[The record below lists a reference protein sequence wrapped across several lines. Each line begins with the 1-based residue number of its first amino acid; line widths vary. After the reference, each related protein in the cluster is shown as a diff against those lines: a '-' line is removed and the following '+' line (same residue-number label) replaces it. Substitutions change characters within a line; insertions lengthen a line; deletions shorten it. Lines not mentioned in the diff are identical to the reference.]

1 MTMYLEKL
9 CFEVQSL
16 AKEVGSFIAG
26 ERAKFS
32 LDFVEVKGKANF
44 VSYVD
49 KKSEEMLVQSLRKML
64 PEAGFITEEGTAG
77 SSDEKYRW
85 VIDPLDGTTNF
96 IHGVPPF
103 AISIAL
109 LEGDEAILGVI
120 YEITHDEC
128 FYAWKNSKA
137 WLNGKE
143 IRVSTA
149 STTNDALIA
158 TGFPYYMFDKI
169 DSYISAMHYFML
181 NSQGLRR
188 LGSAATD
195 MAYLAA
201 GRFEA
206 FWEHGLHA
214 WDVAAGTIIIRQA
227 GGKVSDFKG
236 GNNFLFNGEMVASN
250 EAYYNEFYKI
260 VNKYFADDHI
270 VKPDSQTTD

>member
-1 MTMYLEKL
+1 MTMDLEKL

-16 AKEVGSFIAG
+16 AKEVGTFIAG
-26 ERAKFS
+26 EREKFS
-32 LDFVEVKGKANF
+32 LDLVEVKGKANF

-49 KKSEEMLVQSLRKML
+49 KRSEKMIVQSLKKLL

-77 SSDEKYRW
+77 NSDEKYKW

-96 IHGVPPF
+96 IHGLPPF

-109 LEGDEAILGVI
+109 LEADEVILGVV
-120 YEITHDEC
+120 YEITQNEC
-128 FYAWKNSKA
+128 FYAWKGSKA
-137 WLNGKE
+137 YLNGTE
-143 IRVSTA
+143 IKVSSA
-149 STTNDALIA
+149 SNTKDALIA

-206 FWEHGLHA
+206 FWEHGLYA

-236 GNNFLFNGEMVASN
+236 ENNFLFNSEMVASN
-250 EAYYNEFYKI
+250 EAYYNEFFKI
-260 VNKYFADDHI
+260 VNKYFEG
-270 VKPDSQTTD
+270 